1 MAQAATTCNLSP
13 EYQMSDLPFRR
24 CILPLLLLFVVG
36 TACRREPPAPPIGP
50 ADTAVDRLMVGVGEE
65 GVYRLTL
72 AELQAAGLDLPAL
85 DSEQMQLTQAGTA
98 VPYLLQDDALFF
110 YGRAADSRYTNTRP
124 YLLQIGQPGELMAAT
139 AVSPSVTTTT
149 TVSHTLRREENHLYE
164 ARALDADHADPW
176 FWHKISQGQSV
187 EIPLRLPAV
196 ADAPAQLRL
205 QLWGQTH
212 NPEVLNDHD
221 LDVLINGQLIETI
234 RWDGPTHHQAV
245 ITLPP
250 GVLRQGDNQII
261 LNNEAPGAVL
271 LDIMLLNWLELELP
285 ILPTAVNDTLTFYTG
300 EDTAQSRFGFVVT
313 LTNFSAPP
321 LVLNVQD
328 PALPTR
334 LPADF
339 ADGLAT
345 VHVAAGMAVTAVG
358 PQGYRSPDSLALA
371 RQSDWLNRENQADLL
386 IITTDA
392 LAAALTPL
400 VEARQAQGLTAA
412 VVPVAEIY
420 DAFGGETSP
429 ESIQQFVAYAAT
441 NWQDPKPRYLL
452 LVGDAT
458 TDYRGY
464 NPANP
469 LPANH
474 VPSLL
479 VPVAYSGETVS
490 DGRLADVDG
499 DGQPDLAVG
508 RWPLDS
514 VAEVESLVARTLA
527 YEAGTAVSATLFA
540 TDASESQFAG
550 MARRLW
556 ERAGIPET
564 AVTLLN
570 GASADE
576 VTAVWNQGAWLT
588 TYIGHGSLA
597 LWGKENLFN
606 LEAVGKLQSEQPAIV
621 VQLTCLTG
629 FFAQPGVESLA
640 EVMLQHQ
647 HGPVLTVAATSLT
660 LSDHQEPFAAALLQN
675 LADPTV
681 LRMGDAFQQAKLSLN
696 INDNGLREVSDTF
709 ALLGDPSALIVRPVV
724 ADNNE

>member
-1 MAQAATTCNLSP
+1 
-13 EYQMSDLPFRR
+13 MSDLPFRR
-24 CILPLLLLFVVG
+24 CILFLLLLLVVVA
-36 TACRREPPAPPIGP
+36 ACRREPPTPPMGP
-50 ADTAVDRLMVGVGEE
+50 ADTAVDRLIMGVTTD

-72 AELQAAGLDLPAL
+72 AELQAAGLDLPSL
-85 DSEQMQLTQAGTA
+85 DSGQMQLTQGGTA
-98 VPYLLQDDALFF
+98 VPYLLQDDALIF

-124 YLLQIGQPGELMAAT
+124 YLLQIGRPGELMAET
-139 AVSPSVTTTT
+139 AVSPPVTTATT
-149 TVSHTLRREENHLYE
+149 FTHTLRLEENHLYE
-164 ARALDADHADPW
+164 ARALDADHTDPW
-176 FWHKISQGQSV
+176 FWYKISQGQSV
-187 EIPLRLPAV
+187 EIPLTLPAL

-212 NPEVLNDHD
+212 NPEVLDDHD
-221 LDVLINGQLIETI
+221 LDVLINGHLIETI
-234 RWDGPTHHQAV
+234 RWDGPTHHQAI

-250 GVLRQGDNQII
+250 GVLRQGDNQIS
-261 LNNEAPGAVL
+261 LNNETPGAVL

-285 ILPTAVNDTLTFYTG
+285 ILPTAVNDVLTFHPNA
-300 EDTAQSRFGFVVT
+300 DTAENRFGHTVT

-321 LVLNVQD
+321 LALNVQD

-334 LPADF
+334 LPIDF

-345 VHVAAGMAVTAVG
+345 VNVATGMTVTAVG
-358 PQGYRSPDSLALA
+358 PQGYLSLDSLALA
-371 RQSDWLNRENQADLL
+371 RQSDWLNPENQADLL

-392 LAAALTPL
+392 LASALTPL

-412 VVPVAEIY
+412 VIPVAEIY
-420 DAFGGETSP
+420 DAFGGEASP
-429 ESIQQFVAYAAT
+429 ESIRQLVTYASA

-458 TDYRGY
+458 TDYRAY
-464 NPANP
+464 TTAV
-469 LPANH
+469 PANH

-508 RWPLDS
+508 RWPVDS

-527 YEAGTAVSATLFA
+527 YEAGTAVPTALFA
-540 TDASESQFAG
+540 TDASESQFAA
-550 MARRLW
+550 MAQRLW
-556 ERAGIPET
+556 QGSGISDT

-570 GASADE
+570 GASAEE

-629 FFAQPGVESLA
+629 LFAQPGVESLA
-640 EVMLQHQ
+640 EAMLQHK

-675 LADPTV
+675 LADPAV